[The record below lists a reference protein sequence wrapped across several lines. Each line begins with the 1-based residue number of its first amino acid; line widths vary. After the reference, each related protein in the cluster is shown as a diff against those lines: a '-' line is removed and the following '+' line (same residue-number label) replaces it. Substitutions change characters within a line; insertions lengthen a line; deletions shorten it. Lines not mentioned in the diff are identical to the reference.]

1 MMKKISDVFKQNGLL
16 RFITLYGFFYLIAF
30 FWLEGREVE
39 INIVSSKWD
48 SLIPFCEYFV
58 IPYFMWFIY
67 MGFTMIYFI
76 LFCEENK
83 ESKRFIYSFCSG
95 MTLFLFVS
103 YIYPNGHNLRPE
115 LVGDNIFITTMR
127 FLHRIDTPTNILPSM
142 HVFVTVACTIALLRE
157 KKLCKYKGFKIGV
170 WLCCVLITLSTV
182 FLKQHS
188 IVDVVLALL
197 LNVVCYI
204 WFYKFMYEKIA
215 QFKRKQF
222 T

>member
-1 MMKKISDVFKQNGLL
+1 MIKKVSEIFKQRRLL
-16 RFITLYGFFYLIAF
+16 IFMLLYGIFYIITFLL
-30 FWLEGREVE
+30 LESREVE
-39 INIVSSKWD
+39 INIISSKLD
-48 SLIPFCEYFV
+48 SVIPFCEYFV
-58 IPYFMWFIY
+58 IPYFMWFLY

-76 LFCEENK
+76 LFCEENQ

-103 YIYPNGHNLRPE
+103 YVYPNGHDLRPE
-115 LVGDNIFITTMR
+115 LVGDSIWITIMR
-127 FLHRIDTPTNILPSM
+127 FLHSIDTPTNILPSM

-170 WLCCVLITLSTV
+170 WLCCVLITLSTL

-197 LNVVCYI
+197 LNIVCYI
-204 WFYKFMYEKIA
+204 CFYKFMQNKL
-215 QFKRKQF
+215 
-222 T
+222 